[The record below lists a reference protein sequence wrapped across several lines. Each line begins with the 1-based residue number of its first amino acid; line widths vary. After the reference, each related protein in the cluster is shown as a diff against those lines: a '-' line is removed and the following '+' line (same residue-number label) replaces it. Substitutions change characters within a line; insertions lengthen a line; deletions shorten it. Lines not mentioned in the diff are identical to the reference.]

1 MRKNIIFGMVFL
13 LIMTSVSAYSITGE
27 LSDNDILDLKDNV
40 NLDVSYNRY
49 AIDDETII
57 FYFDMDD
64 YNRNENNGEFTNV
77 KIRKTFEAGLDTNI
91 LISCL
96 EENDDKYCYD
106 NYINNDKMVI
116 ISNEQEEREIAPI
129 KMQLNEE
136 ITAIRNK
143 VESYKTEIKADRSPI
158 RNFIESLNIKN
169 ILG

>member
-1 MRKNIIFGMVFL
+1 MRKSIIFGVVFL
-13 LIMTSVSAYSITGE
+13 LVMTSVSAYSITGE

-40 NLDVSYNRY
+40 NLDVSYNSY

-77 KIRKTFEAGLDTNI
+77 KIRKTFEASLDTNV

-96 EENDDKYCYD
+96 KENDDKYCYD

-116 ISNEQEEREIAPI
+116 ISNEQEEKEIAPI

-136 ITAIRNK
+136 IAAIRNK
-143 VESYKTEIKADRSPI
+143 IESYKTEIRADRSPI